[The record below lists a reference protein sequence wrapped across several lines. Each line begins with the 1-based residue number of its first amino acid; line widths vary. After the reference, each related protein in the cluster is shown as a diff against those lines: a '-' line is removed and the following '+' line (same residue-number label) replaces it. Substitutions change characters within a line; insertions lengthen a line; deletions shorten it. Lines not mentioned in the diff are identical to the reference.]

1 MGETPGA
8 REGIDRMTRQI
19 INSNKGKVT
28 HDQARKIAR
37 DAALRHD
44 RKRNK

>member
-19 INSNKGKVT
+19 IDSNKGKVS

-44 RKRNK
+44 KRNK

>member
-1 MGETPGA
+1 MPETNGHRGA
-8 REGIDRMTRQI
+8 IDRMTRQI
-19 INSNKGKVT
+19 IDSNKGKVT
-28 HDQARKIAR
+28 PDQAHKIAR

>member
-1 MGETPGA
+1 MPETPGH
-8 REGIDRMTRQI
+8 RETIDRMTRQI
-19 INSNKGKVT
+19 IENNKGRVT

>member
-1 MGETPGA
+1 MPETNGH
-8 REGIDRMTRQI
+8 REAIERMARQI
-19 INSNKGKVT
+19 VDNNQGKVT

>member
-1 MGETPGA
+1 MPETNGHRGA
-8 REGIDRMTRQI
+8 IERMARQI
-19 INSNKGKVT
+19 VDNNKGKVS

-44 RKRNK
+44 KRNK